1 MHEYLSSGMNGL
13 NMGVGGFTQVNNG
26 GNFQELINSSQKV
39 SVPQGMIQRGM
50 RGGTGN
56 IQLINPNT

>member
-39 SVPQGMIQRGM
+39 SVPQGMMQRGM
-50 RGGTGN
+50 RGGAGN
-56 IQLINPNT
+56 I